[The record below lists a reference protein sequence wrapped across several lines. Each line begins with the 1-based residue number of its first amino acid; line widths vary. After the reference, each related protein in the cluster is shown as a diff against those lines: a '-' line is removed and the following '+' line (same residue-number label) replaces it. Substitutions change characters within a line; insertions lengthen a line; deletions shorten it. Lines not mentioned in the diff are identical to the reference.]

1 MTTDNTTAQNFWDRE
16 VIVPTHASWMADA
29 AIRDYINQSIG
40 ETKPGWP
47 FDWLEGWL
55 GGRRLARALSIGCGT
70 GGLERDLIKRGICSS
85 VDAFDGSVVSLC
97 VAHEEAR
104 RTGFGNNIQYFAMD
118 FNEPVLPRHTYDAVF
133 FHQSA
138 HHVAKLEKLFR
149 AVLLALKPG
158 GILYLDEYVGPS
170 RHEWMAG
177 DLVEQEQAY
186 QSLPEAVRSTP
197 HVPLPIQADDPSEA
211 FRSSEILEQLK
222 VGFTISAM
230 RPYGGTLLSVLY
242 PILRHDRLTPDLVGQ
257 LIVREKQLLANG
269 AESFYA
275 IIVALPKRGFAK
287 ARASLTYYAV
297 PKIKRILREIGTR
310 LSGVGRRRSEL
321 DIQVVL
327 PTPDDRPQQETR

>member
-1 MTTDNTTAQNFWDRE
+1 MTTDHSTAQNFWDRE
-16 VIVPTHASWMADA
+16 VIVPTHASWMAEP
-29 AIRDYINQSIG
+29 AIRDYINESIG

-55 GGRRLARALSIGCGT
+55 GGRRFARALSIGCGT
-70 GGLERDLIKRGICSS
+70 GGLERDLIKRGICSN

-104 RTGFGNNIQYFAMD
+104 QMDVGERIRYYAMD
-118 FNEPVLPRHTYDAVF
+118 FNEPVLPRRAYDAVF

-170 RHEWMAG
+170 RHEWVTG
-177 DLVEQEQAY
+177 DLIEHEQAY
-186 QSLPEAVRSTP
+186 QSPPEAVRSAP
-197 HVPLPIQADDPSEA
+197 HVPLPIQEDDPSEA

-222 VGFTISAM
+222 VGFTISAT

-242 PILRHDRLTPDLVGQ
+242 PLLRHDQLTPDVVGQ
-257 LIVREKQLLANG
+257 LIAREKQLLASG
-269 AESFYA
+269 AESFYT
-275 IIVALPKRGFAK
+275 IIVALPKRGLAK
-287 ARASLTYYAV
+287 VLASLTYFAV
-297 PKIKRILREIGTR
+297 PKIKRILREIASVVGSSDTR
-310 LSGVGRRRSEL
+310 
-321 DIQVVL
+321 QL
-327 PTPDDRPQQETR
+327 PPET